1 MPTNYPKFDN
11 KIQTQIN
18 ESRMRQAKTRPGV
31 IMSFDM
37 KKNSASIILD
47 EQNSSQ
53 TGNILYDV
61 PCPLINGVQTVA
73 PEPGTRCLVGFRDDN
88 ERNAYVISVFEEVG
102 MSSGYMY
109 NYTVNTGI
117 PKFMS
122 R

>member
-1 MPTNYPKFDN
+1 MPANYPKFNN
-11 KIQTQIN
+11 KIQTQID
-18 ESRMRQAKTRPGV
+18 ESRMRQSKTRPGI
-31 IMSFDM
+31 IMSFDVR
-37 KKNSASIILD
+37 KNSASVIID
-47 EQNSSQ
+47 DQYSGQ
-53 TGNILYDV
+53 TGNIIHDV
-61 PCPLINGVQTVA
+61 PCPLTNGVQTVA

-88 ERNAYVISVFEEVG
+88 ERNAYVISIFEEVG